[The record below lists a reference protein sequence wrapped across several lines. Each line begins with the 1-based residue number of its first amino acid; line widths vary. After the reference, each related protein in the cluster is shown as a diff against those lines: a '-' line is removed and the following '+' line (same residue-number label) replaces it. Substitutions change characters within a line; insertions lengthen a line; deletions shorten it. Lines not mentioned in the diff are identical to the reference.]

1 MDVVLG
7 AIAEAAIYLVAYLV
21 DWLRWWRFIVSILVA
36 GIASIVCYQVS
47 AGSTT
52 WALVFAIAIAAFGI
66 AVGFIWECRAQRDD
80 QRRNELV

>member
-36 GIASIVCYQVS
+36 GIASMVCYQVS
-47 AGSTT
+47 AGSNRL
-52 WALVFAIAIAAFGI
+52 AVAFAIAALGI
-66 AVGFIWECRAQRDD
+66 AIGFIWERRS
-80 QRRNELV
+80 QRR